1 MEAMIKTFEE
11 MKKNMESGVFDKTDN
26 GTCTQCGAC
35 CSNILPMTD
44 DEVRTIKRYVKKN
57 RIKEFKHATNV
68 MSNPTLDLT
77 CPFLN
82 DDKQEEKCMI
92 YEVRPRVCREF
103 ICCPSK
109 RKPLDIDYAR
119 KAQLRNVRE
128 VFFGENYL
136 SKSQHQLSIR

>member
-1 MEAMIKTFEE
+1 MEALVRSFKDMQED
-11 MKKNMESGVFDKTDN
+11 MESGVFDKTDN

-44 DEVRTIKRYVKKN
+44 EEIKRIRKYIERY
-57 RIKEFKHATNV
+57 RIKEQKHATNV
-68 MSNPTLDLT
+68 MKNPTLDLT